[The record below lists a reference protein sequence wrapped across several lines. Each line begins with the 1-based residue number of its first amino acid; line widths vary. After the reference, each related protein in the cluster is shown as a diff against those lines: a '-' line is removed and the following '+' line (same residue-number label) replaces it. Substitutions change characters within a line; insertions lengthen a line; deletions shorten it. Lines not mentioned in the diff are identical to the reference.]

1 MYFLISIGHLYTLCA
16 FSSARDCDKP
26 LSLFVDMFVIF
37 HTSPWGLKQAWA
49 DVWAIA
55 PSAVNKAKGGMWWYG
70 WCMSGVMCWLCGV
83 RWWLC
88 GVIGCYVVVEWCM
101 GGGKWCMG

>member
-1 MYFLISIGHLYTLCA
+1 M
-16 FSSARDCDKP
+16 P
-26 LSLFVDMFVIF
+26 IF

-49 DVWAIA
+49 DLWAIA

-70 WCMSGVMCWLCGV
+70 WCYVVCGWCMIGV

-88 GVIGCYVVVEWCM
+88 GVMWWLSGVWVVVSGVWVKPPSM
-101 GGGKWCMG
+101 ARSAPQVFWVWGVFIAA